1 MSLHSF
7 QQPARRLA
15 ALLAATVLSCAS
27 GWAQHELAP
36 SNVSAKA
43 VVATAPAQA
52 QAGSM
57 SASGGKAARKPRAQL
72 GIGAAVAP
80 DGALWLVGLNAE
92 NQLFVQSTPASAGT
106 AALQWS
112 APRVLDTAGDAIS
125 ADGENHPKLLF
136 GPQSTVLIAYTQ
148 PLAKPNTGY
157 VRLLRSVDG
166 GQTFAAPVTVH
177 ADRQIITHRF
187 ESLAFDAQGVL
198 HTVWIDKRDLEAAP
212 KVGGKPG
219 YRGAAIYRNISTDG
233 GATFGPD
240 LKVADH
246 ACECC
251 RIALGLGADGVL
263 HAMWRHVFEPNV
275 RDHAVAALRPVAAEA
290 KIVRATFDEWRVDG
304 CPHHGPGLAP
314 AADGFHAV
322 WFGIRQEGKAQVAA
336 VRYAR
341 LKPDGSPR
349 STTVRRLPD
358 ERAEHADVL
367 ADGQRVAVVWRSID
381 GMTSTLKAWTSTDG
395 GQTFR
400 LQSLGQ
406 VNGDNDFPRLVQQGS
421 RMAVVW
427 RNANEVQVYDIQF

>member
-1 MSLHSF
+1 MSFLSF
-7 QQPARRLA
+7 NANARRLA
-15 ALLAATVLSCAS
+15 VWLAAALVGTS
-27 GWAQHELAP
+27 GWAQHDHAQ
-36 SNVSAKA
+36 SSSSASA
-43 VVATAPAQA
+43 VVAAASPA
-52 QAGSM
+52 
-57 SASGGKAARKPRAQL
+57 KPAARKPRPQL
-72 GIGAAVAP
+72 GIGAALAP
-80 DGALWLVGLNAE
+80 DGALWLAGLNADG
-92 NQLFVQSTPASAGT
+92 QLFVQSAPAAAGG

-136 GPQSTVLIAYTQ
+136 GPKSTVLIAYTQ

-187 ESLAFDAQGVL
+187 ESLAFDGQGVL

-212 KVGGKPG
+212 KVGGKPN

-240 LKVADH
+240 IKVADH
-246 ACECC
+246 SCECC

-275 RDHAVAALRPVAAEA
+275 RDHAIAALRSGAQAP
-290 KIVRATFDEWRVDG
+290 IVRATFDDWRVDG

-314 AADGFHAV
+314 AGDGFHAV
-322 WFGIRQEGKAQVAA
+322 WFGIRPHGKEPGAA

-349 STTVRRLPD
+349 SETVRRLPD

-381 GMTSTLKAWTSTDG
+381 GMTSTLKAWISTDG

-400 LQSLGQ
+400 LQTLGQ
-406 VNGDNDFPRLVQQGS
+406 VSGDNDFPRLVQQGS

-427 RNANEVQVYDIQF
+427 RNVNEVQVYDIQF